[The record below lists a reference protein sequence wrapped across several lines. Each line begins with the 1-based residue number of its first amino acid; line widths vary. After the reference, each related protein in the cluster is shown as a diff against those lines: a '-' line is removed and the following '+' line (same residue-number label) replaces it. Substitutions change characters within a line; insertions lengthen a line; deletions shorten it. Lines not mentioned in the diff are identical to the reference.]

1 MNMFPNMNQTPQYGQ
16 HMPCGSFVHPG
27 VYPQTSQQQQQQH
40 QQPRNGTDAKSLHA
54 QLQTERLLRESAERE
69 LHHLK
74 KYTSDLTRNLQYSY
88 WVISQLQQAIR
99 VNNANQAESCV
110 AVEASEMQERIDR
123 LQKENDLLRK
133 ALQTNEVK
141 DECKSEEKITDGFDV
156 NEIYGTKNELL
167 LMALNYDMTS
177 RPKESVGNS

>member
-1 MNMFPNMNQTPQYGQ
+1 MNQTTTNTVQ
-16 HMPCGSFVHPG
+16 HVLDRRYNPG
-27 VYPQTSQQQQQQH
+27 VYPQTSQQQ
-40 QQPRNGTDAKSLHA
+40 PINGTDMKSLHD
-54 QLQTERLLRESAERE
+54 QLQRERLLRESAERE

-74 KYTSDLTRNLQYSY
+74 RYTSDLTRNLQYSY

-99 VNNANQAESCV
+99 LQNANQAEK
-110 AVEASEMQERIDR
+110 AWPVEASGMQERIDR
-123 LQKENDLLRK
+123 LQQENDLLRK
-133 ALQTNEVK
+133 ALQTSEVK
-141 DECKSEEKITDGFDV
+141 VECKSEEKITDGFDV